1 MRASAGRRSLIGGE
15 KNAFSE
21 RVSESTSSKLYLKR
35 IRRHTLFC
43 AKLGDSITCVKPIP
57 SPAQLS
63 SKSFKA
69 PLGLVLEVILMNKC
83 TYCQKTLHIG
93 VNVAGYQ
100 EGVLG
105 QTGFVK
111 LADIEVFCSDECL
124 RKHLEELAGPKSEE
138 RAA

>member
-1 MRASAGRRSLIGGE
+1 
-15 KNAFSE
+15 
-21 RVSESTSSKLYLKR
+21 
-35 IRRHTLFC
+35 
-43 AKLGDSITCVKPIP
+43 
-57 SPAQLS
+57 
-63 SKSFKA
+63 
-69 PLGLVLEVILMNKC
+69 MNKC